1 MYCLKM
7 KTITFAIKM
16 KMKIAI
22 ALAMVCFFFLMF
34 FVIVVNRVNYFQ
46 QRKKQE
52 HLTMIINGLPGVV
65 LSEPHP
71 VFAVGTWLSDSINS
85 KRKEKTKQKQGKQ
98 N

>member
-1 MYCLKM
+1 MHCLKV

-22 ALAMVCFFFLMF
+22 ALAMVCFFLFFFLMF
-34 FVIVVNRVNYFQ
+34 FVIVVDRVNYFQ

-65 LSEPHP
+65 PSEPHP
-71 VFAVGTWLSDSINS
+71 VFAVGA
-85 KRKEKTKQKQGKQ
+85 
-98 N
+98 